1 MGRVKLRQHR
11 VVKTNAKSS
20 SPVKENTVTKN
31 KGISKK
37 GKKIDKKNKFL
48 LRLETQK
55 SRSGESSTAS
65 MLSQL
70 EATLKPVS
78 DNKKDNIRPA
88 SLSTIK
94 SNNMKKTVAIRES
107 ERLKLVQQ
115 HPQFKANP
123 IEAVRM
129 HISHMIS
136 MKEATKMDSQQ

>member
-1 MGRVKLRQHR
+1 MGRVKLRQHG
-11 VVKTNAKSS
+11 VVKTTAKSS
-20 SPVKENTVTKN
+20 SSVKENTVLKN
-31 KGISKK
+31 KVESKK
-37 GKKIDKKNKFL
+37 GKKLDKKNKFL

-55 SRSGESSTAS
+55 SRRGESSTSS

-78 DNKKDNIRPA
+78 DDKKDNIRPA

-115 HPQFKANP
+115 HPQFIANP

-129 HISHMIS
+129 HINHMIS
-136 MKEATKMDSQQ
+136 MKTATNKMDFQ